1 MKVIFLQDV
10 PNVAQAGQVKEVAD
24 GYARNYLIP
33 RKLAALAQ
41 PQAVSQ
47 IETRTK
53 KMEVRLT
60 SEMQELAILI
70 EGTEVNLKAK
80 AGAKDK
86 LYGSIT
92 SADIAAELQN
102 VTGLEIDK
110 RKIELEEPI
119 RQLGSY
125 EIALK
130 LGKDIAPKIK
140 VTVTEEEAEEKPP
153 KKEKKVA
160 KKKVDKKKEAPKAE
174 EKAAKEKKAPKT
186 AKKAAK
192 KEKKAPEKAEKAAK
206 EKKKTTK
213 KVAEKE
219 KKAPEKEEKAAKK
232 EKKKTT
238 KKVAEKPEA
247 EKKTTKKEAKA
258 KKEEKTE

>member
-33 RKLAALAQ
+33 RKLAAMAQ

-47 IETRTK
+47 IEARTK
-53 KMEVRLT
+53 KIEARLT
-60 SEMQELAILI
+60 GELTELAGQL
-70 EGTEVNLKAK
+70 EGKEVSLKAK
-80 AGAKDK
+80 AGAKEK

-92 SADIAAELQN
+92 SADIAAELKN
-102 VTGLEIDK
+102 VTGIEVDK
-110 RKIELEEPI
+110 RKIELGEPI

-125 EIALK
+125 EIAIK
-130 LGKDIAPKIK
+130 LGKDIAPKVR

-153 KKEKKVA
+153 KKEKKTA
-160 KKKVDKKKEAPKAE
+160 KKKEAPKAE

-192 KEKKAPEKAEKAAK
+192 KEKKAPEKEEKAAK
-206 EKKKTTK
+206 EKKKTAK
-213 KVAEKE
+213 KVAKE
-219 KKAPEKEEKAAKK
+219 
-232 EKKKTT
+232 
-238 KKVAEKPEA
+238 PEA
-247 EKKTTKKEAKA
+247 EKKTTKKAAKTTKAAEKKTTKKAASTTKKEAKV